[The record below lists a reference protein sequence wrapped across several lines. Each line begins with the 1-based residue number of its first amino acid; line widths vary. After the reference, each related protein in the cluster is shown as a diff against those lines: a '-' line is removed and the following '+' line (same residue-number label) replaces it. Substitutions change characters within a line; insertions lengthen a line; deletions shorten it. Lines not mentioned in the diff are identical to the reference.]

1 MKRHEFVKQ
10 FAVGGSLLVAAPFV
24 LASCG
29 KDDDTPEPKPIPP
42 GGIEVDLEASAFAAL
57 KSVGGFAY
65 QGDIIIIRQTET
77 AYLAFSKLCTH
88 QQCTVTYS
96 SATGTLPCPCHGSVF
111 TNTGAVQTGPATQS
125 LKRYSTSVAGSKL
138 TIKD

>member
-29 KDDDTPEPKPIPP
+29 KDDEIPEPKPIPST
-42 GGIEVDLEASAFAAL
+42 GIEVDLEASAFAAL
-57 KSVGGFAY
+57 KTVGGYAY
-65 QGDIIIIRQTET
+65 QGDIIIIRQTE
-77 AYLAFSKLCTH
+77 AVYLAFSKVCTH
-88 QQCTVTYS
+88 QACTVTYS
-96 SATGTLPCPCHGSVF
+96 QATGTLPCPCHGSVF

-138 TIKD
+138 TIKE